1 MRSIKR
7 RTRHCCV
14 VCALAS
20 NNLRHVTFICDDR
33 NAQLKAFVAMRARCL
48 GDSVGAMSHLVDCG
62 GKENGFYF
70 AASQLQLII
79 IAIKN
84 NNNE

>member
-1 MRSIKR
+1 
-7 RTRHCCV
+7 
-14 VCALAS
+14 
-20 NNLRHVTFICDDR
+20 
-33 NAQLKAFVAMRARCL
+33 MRARCL